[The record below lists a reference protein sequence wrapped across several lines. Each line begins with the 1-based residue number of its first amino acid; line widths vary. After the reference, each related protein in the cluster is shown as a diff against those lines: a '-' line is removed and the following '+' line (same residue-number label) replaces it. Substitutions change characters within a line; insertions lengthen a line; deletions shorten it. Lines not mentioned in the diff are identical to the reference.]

1 MENDMMNTTITSSPT
16 MDFTPE
22 TLEILADAFKCGI
35 INKEDVLK
43 EVKMKQDEK
52 IINQHPYKINQGKN
66 GRWYTYLRDPESPK
80 GRRQIAK
87 STKEKIYEAILADY
101 NQRNKK
107 NDLNSITLENLYE
120 KWMIWRRDTGTAPKT
135 ITENKNEW
143 NRFLK
148 SNPIAHKKVREIRM
162 YDLEDFFM
170 QITTNHAITYKRLT
184 NVKSMLNGLFKY
196 GIRIALINDSPMHN
210 VDFAQFQTRCKPE
223 NSVKDIYTLAEREAI
238 LQYLSAKT
246 DIYSFAVQLAFYL
259 CVRVGEL
266 ITLKKSDIDI
276 QDNKI
281 YILRSARKQQILQDD
296 LTFSPVEYTV
306 EERIKVNKAQGFRF
320 IPLTPQSKK
329 LIEKIMDLYPDGDYL
344 FMRNG
349 HTLYTDSF
357 NRYLKDKVCM
367 PLKIPYRSSHQIR
380 FTVATLLYEAGIPI
394 NQISAML
401 GHSETRT
408 TMHYIRQQVA
418 DSKSR
423 TIMSNLLDI

>member
-1 MENDMMNTTITSSPT
+1 MMNTTITSSPT

-259 CVRVGEL
+259 CIRVGEL

-306 EERIKVNKAQGFRF
+306 EERIKGNKAQGFRF

>member
-306 EERIKVNKAQGFRF
+306 EERIKGNKAQGFRF

-357 NRYLKDKVCM
+357 NRYLKNKVCM

>member
-148 SNPIAHKKVREIRM
+148 SNPIAYKKVREIRM

-306 EERIKVNKAQGFRF
+306 EERIKGNKAQGFRF

>member
-1 MENDMMNTTITSSPT
+1 MMNTTITSSPT

>member
-306 EERIKVNKAQGFRF
+306 EERIKGNKAQGFRF

-423 TIMSNLLDI
+423 IIMSNLLDI

>member
-1 MENDMMNTTITSSPT
+1 MMNTTITSSPT

-306 EERIKVNKAQGFRF
+306 EERIKGNKAQGFRF

-357 NRYLKDKVCM
+357 NRYLKNKVCM

>member
-87 STKEKIYEAILADY
+87 STKEKIYDAILADY

-306 EERIKVNKAQGFRF
+306 EERIKGNKAQGFRF